1 MVYFRFYRRIPIIP
15 GLVRLNIGKTGVS
28 LSVGKRGW
36 SITFGKYGIRFT
48 KGIPGTGMWF
58 SKNVNYPQKKEMPE
72 KESTPTDIN
81 QFLGE

>member
-36 SITFGKYGIRFT
+36 SITFGKHGIRFT
-48 KGIPGTGMWF
+48 KGFPGTGMWL
-58 SKNVNYPQKKEMPE
+58 SHQIPHKKTEQTNVDDN
-72 KESTPTDIN
+72 DIN
-81 QFLGE
+81 LNELRG